1 MFSRPSM
8 TSPVLA
14 LFIRSLREDARSKLT
29 YLARAGM
36 VGVIILFLFTTIVF
50 SDWSGA
56 PGLDFFRIIVNIQA
70 VFITLAGLSYFASAI
85 TEEKEEQTLGLLR
98 MTDLNPLSILLG
110 KSTSRLAG
118 ALLLLLAQFPFTLLA
133 ITLGGVAH
141 RQIVASY
148 CTLGAYL
155 FFLSNLALLCSVI
168 FARTGPAAFATG
180 GALALTMGVGTAF
193 TFATALAHALPFAQ
207 LDMILATGFDAS
219 PLSDQ
224 VRGNLAAGLG
234 CFLLAW
240 ACFDRLCSGR
250 DDASAV
256 RSDVRSWWQRGRFSA
271 GRPRV
276 LALTW
281 KDAHFLH
288 GGRGMLLAKALGYGA
303 LLAVVWR
310 NVHSQSPSRALAE
323 LGWATV
329 GIMSLALTLEL
340 GFAASRCFRVEID
353 GQTLS
358 SLALAPLTIRG
369 IVQEKTKAC
378 MGSALPALCYCVL
391 GGAIL
396 VVAGLSSGLD
406 SVAIIPAFVFI
417 CMLIAAFAI
426 PQVHFFV
433 NLTAYLSLRMKRGAL
448 PLGIAITW
456 ITLMVAP
463 FFGFITMG
471 FGFLAYPFACV
482 LVGNSLREK
491 SIALLEQRI
500 AED

>member
-1 MFSRPSM
+1 M

-14 LFIRSLREDARSKLT
+14 LFIRSLREDARSRLT

-133 ITLGGVAH
+133 ITLGGVAQ

-155 FFLSNLALLCSVI
+155 FLLSNLALLSSVI

-180 GALALTMGVGTAF
+180 SVLALATGIGGVLLPGN
-193 TFATALAHALPFAQ
+193 ALVHALPFAQ
-207 LDMILATGFDAS
+207 LNTILATRFAGA

-224 VRGNLAAGLG
+224 VQGNLAAGVG

-240 ACFDRLCSGR
+240 IFFDRLCSGR

-256 RSDVRSWWQRGRFSA
+256 QTEVRGAWQRGLFA
-271 GRPRV
+271 PGRPRV
-276 LALTW
+276 LPIVW

-288 GGRGMLLAKALGYGA
+288 GGRGMLFAKFLGYGA
-303 LLAVVWR
+303 LLALVWAS
-310 NVHSQSPSRALAE
+310 VSRIPGTTFAEFGWMALG
-323 LGWATV
+323 L
-329 GIMSLALTLEL
+329 MSLALTLEL

-353 GQTLS
+353 GQTLPT
-358 SLALAPLTIRG
+358 LALAPLTIRG
-369 IVQEKTKAC
+369 LVQEKTKAC
-378 MGSALPALCYCVL
+378 IGSTLPALCYLVL
-391 GGAIL
+391 SGACL
-396 VVAGLSSGLD
+396 VLAGFGTGTS
-406 SVAIIPAFVFI
+406 PFER
-417 CMLIAAFAI
+417 AAFFLFACMFI
-426 PQVHFFV
+426 SAFAVPQVHFFV
-433 NLTAYLSLRMKRGAL
+433 HLTGYLSLRMKRGAL

-456 ITLMVAP
+456 VVLMVTP

-482 LVGNSLREK
+482 LIGNALREK
-491 SIALLEQRI
+491 SIALLEERI
-500 AED
+500 AE

>member
-1 MFSRPSM
+1 M

-50 SDWSGA
+50 SDWTGA

-133 ITLGGVAH
+133 ITLGGVAQ

-155 FFLSNLALLCSVI
+155 FFLSNLALLFSVL
-168 FARTGPAAFATG
+168 FPRTGPAAFATG
-180 GALALTMGVGTAF
+180 SVLALAMAVGLVLLPETP
-193 TFATALAHALPFAQ
+193 LVHALPFAQ
-207 LDMILATGFDAS
+207 LDTILATGFTGA
-219 PLSDQ
+219 PLSGQ

-240 ACFDRLCSGR
+240 AFFGRLCSGCE
-250 DDASAV
+250 DASAV
-256 RSDVRSWWQRGRFSA
+256 HADVRSWWQRGRFSP

-276 LALTW
+276 LAITW

-288 GGRGMLLAKALGYGA
+288 GGRAMMLAKAVGYGA
-303 LLAVVWR
+303 LLAVVWVSLR
-310 NVHSQSPSRALAE
+310 RIPGTTFTEFGWIALGVMA
-323 LGWATV
+323 
-329 GIMSLALTLEL
+329 LALTLEL

-353 GQTLS
+353 EHTLS
-358 SLALAPLTIRG
+358 TLALAPLTIRG
-369 IVQEKTKAC
+369 LVQEKTKEC
-378 MGSALPALCYCVL
+378 MGSALPALSYLVL
-391 GGAIL
+391 GGAML
-396 VVAGLSSGLD
+396 VIAGFSTGNTPLER
-406 SVAIIPAFVFI
+406 AAFFI
-417 CMLIAAFAI
+417 FACMFIAAFAI

-433 NLTAYLSLRMKRGAL
+433 HLTGYLSLRMKRGAL

-456 ITLMVAP
+456 VTLMLTP
-463 FFGFITMG
+463 FFGFLTMG

-491 SIALLEQRI
+491 SIALLEERI
-500 AED
+500 AE

>member
-1 MFSRPSM
+1 M

-14 LFIRSLREDARSKLT
+14 LFVRSLREDARSKLT

-288 GGRGMLLAKALGYGA
+288 GGRGMLLAKGIGYGA
-303 LLAVVWR
+303 LLAVVWG
-310 NVHSQSPSRALAE
+310 SLQASPGQHVAE

-378 MGSALPALCYCVL
+378 MGSALPALSYLVM
-391 GGAIL
+391 GGGIIT
-396 VVAGLSSGLD
+396 VAGISAGFGPLETT
-406 SVAIIPAFVFI
+406 AAFLFI
-417 CMLIAAFAI
+417 CMFIAAFAI

-433 NLTAYLSLRMKRGAL
+433 NLTGYLSLRMKRGAL

-456 ITLMVAP
+456 VMLMVAP

-482 LVGNSLREK
+482 LIGNSLREK
-491 SIALLEQRI
+491 SVALLEERI